1 MINKVKEFIKSL
13 GPGFIIASVV
23 LGPGSITVSS
33 RIGSQYGYSFLWVIA
48 IAAIFMGMYV
58 TMSARFGVLNKETIL
73 QAIAE
78 KYGRWFAILIGI
90 SAFLTSLSF
99 QFGNNLGVGIGMEG
113 ITGINERAW
122 PLIFTPFGILLL
134 FRARNLYRI
143 LEKMMMVLVMI
154 MIVSFFINLTL
165 TKPDSA
171 ELMKGFVPHSVESEQ
186 YSIVAALMATTF
198 CLAIAFYKAY
208 LAQDKGWDRKDMR
221 ISMRDTY
228 GGIFMLA
235 IVSSIIIITSAASLQ
250 PFGIEVNSAAD
261 MARQLENLFGTYAK
275 VIFSMGLAAAA
286 FSSLMVN
293 SVIGGGLMADSLGLG
308 RSMNEKI
315 PRFFILAILLAGMFI
330 AVFFR
335 GNVIYALIMAQAA
348 SILSVPLIA
357 IGLVLVLNN
366 KEIMGA
372 DTNKWWQNVIA
383 IAGLLSISLMVY
395 YMYYTLIGYLGAV

>member
-1 MINKVKEFIKSL
+1 MIDRLKVFIKSL

-23 LGPGSITVSS
+23 LGPGSITVAS

-48 IAAIFMGMYV
+48 ISAIFMGMYT
-58 TMSARFGVLNKETIL
+58 TMSARFGVLNKESILRTISD
-73 QAIAE
+73 
-78 KYGRWFAILIGI
+78 KYGRWFAVLLGI

-113 ITGINERAW
+113 ITGIDERVW
-122 PLIFTPFGILLL
+122 PLVFTPLGIILL

-165 TKPDSA
+165 TKP
-171 ELMKGFVPHSVESEQ
+171 ELEPMVEGFVPHKVESDQ

-208 LAQDKGWDRKDMR
+208 LAQDKGWTRADMR

-235 IVSSIIIITSAASLQ
+235 IVSSIIIITSAASLH
-250 PFGIEVNSAAD
+250 PLGIEVNSAAD
-261 MARQLENLFGTYAK
+261 MARQLENLFGTYAR
-275 VIFSMGLAAAA
+275 VIFSLGLGAAA

-308 RSMNEKI
+308 RSMNEKV
-315 PRFFILAILLAGMFI
+315 PRYFILAILLAGMLI

-357 IGLVLVLNN
+357 IGLLLVLNN
-366 KEIMGA
+366 KEIMGR

-383 IAGLLSISLMVY
+383 IAGLISISLMVY
-395 YMYYTLIGYLGAV
+395 YMYYSLIGYLGKV